1 MKLFLLLAALL
12 AGCAG
17 YSPVPSSIL
26 AERLTK
32 PPPAPLDI
40 PKPPK
45 TFALDLINRRR
56 SSGVTMTAFNTGRML
71 VRGEV
76 VSSMKSWH
84 AKLRLDVPAF
94 LIRHPVEGN
103 ILVDTGLS
111 RQSVGGGSFLMSV
124 VDPAVPQYR
133 SRKGQDLVSQL
144 SSAGVS
150 TDSVKWIVLS
160 SLAPERAGMAA
171 FFEKATVVVAR
182 AEWEWRRAKVAKDE
196 AASLA
201 LTVLEPRV
209 KLVDIDARPA
219 CGPIVHCLDLF
230 DDGTLYLADL
240 AGRTPGTMGVLAILD
255 GGPVMLAGGAA
266 SVVDNY
272 LDLKLPLKSQVSDL
286 VLYWRS
292 LHVLRALR
300 EAVPQAL
307 ILPGNDLRPL
317 KLLGRGDVPVHDFR
331 AKKPAETPRVKPN
344 LRR

>member
-1 MKLFLLLAALL
+1 MFLALL
-12 AGCAG
+12 PGCAG
-17 YSPVPSSIL
+17 YSAVPSSIL

-45 TFALDLINRRR
+45 TFALDLINRRKYA
-56 SSGVTMTAFNTGRML
+56 GVAMMGFNTGRML

-76 VSSMKSWH
+76 VSAMKSWH

-94 LIRHPVEGN
+94 LVSHPKEGN

-111 RQSVGGGSFLMSV
+111 RQTVGGGSFLLSV

-133 SRKGQDLVSQL
+133 SRKGQDIVSQL
-144 SSAGVS
+144 SAAGVS

-171 FFEKATVVVAR
+171 FFENATIVVAR
-182 AEWEWRRAKVAKDE
+182 AEWEWRKARVAKDE

-201 LTVLEPRV
+201 LTVLAPRV

-266 SVVDNY
+266 FVVDNY
-272 LDLKLPLKSQVSDL
+272 LDLALPLKSQVEDL
-286 VLYWRS
+286 TLYWRS

-300 EAVPQAL
+300 EAVPQTVV
-307 ILPGNDLRPL
+307 LPGNDLRPL
-317 KLLGRGDVPVHDFR
+317 RLAGRNDVPVHDFR
-331 AKKPAETPRVKPN
+331 AKKSAAQERVKPN
-344 LRR
+344 LRREK